1 MKPQRSAFRVAFS
14 ILLLVALAVGAAK
27 AQQTTGGLFP
37 EPFVIEHAV
46 TITEPDGGSFT
57 SEPVVDHY
65 GGSMIVSE
73 RSDGSRLIVDFARRE
88 LTEIRPSSGT
98 YTVITFDRF
107 AQLSREY
114 QSLEGPPL
122 VKDGNESVP
131 EITFKVSESGPAGTV
146 KMASAGTLL
155 TSARLLDRPG
165 LRRVEV
171 TVETDGEPSDEPSL
185 EAWVDST
192 HRFSPR
198 AMDAVE
204 DFELGVL
211 GASST
216 EMGKTP
222 LKALATARRHA
233 GGAVPIITTRPTLQG
248 GGLIEDVASRIDPL
262 DAFPVDLVSIP
273 EGFRRTAHPLELMVA
288 HAEREADLRRRMGAP
303 SEQGGAP

>member
-1 MKPQRSAFRVAFS
+1 MLVRHVFS
-14 ILLLVALAVGAAK
+14 LILVGLAIGLGASVVG

-37 EPFVIEHAV
+37 TPFLVEHAV

-57 SEPVVDHY
+57 GEPVVDHY

-88 LTEIRPSSGT
+88 LTEIRPSSAT

-114 QSLEGPPL
+114 QSLEGP
-122 VKDGNESVP
+122 VETKRAGEDEP
-131 EITFKVSESGPAGTV
+131 EISFRVIESPPAGTV
-146 KMASAGTLL
+146 KIASSGSLSKSQILL
-155 TSARLLDRPG
+155 ERPG

-171 TVETDGEPSDEPSL
+171 NVETDGEPSDETSL
-185 EAWVDST
+185 EAWVDSS
-192 HRFSPR
+192 HRFSTQ

-211 GASST
+211 GAST
-216 EMGKTP
+216 DEMGKIP

-233 GGAVPIITTRPTLQG
+233 GGAIPIITARPTLQG
-248 GGLIEDVASRIDPL
+248 GGLIEDVASRIEPL

-273 EGFRRTAHPLELMVA
+273 EGFQRTAHPLELMVA
-288 HAEREADLRRRMGAP
+288 HAEREAELRRRMSVP
-303 SEQGGAP
+303 NEQGGAP